1 VRAQSAPL
9 VLSRV
14 KVIIQNP
21 FMMGSRFTTESSST
35 KRVLYHHAQRP
46 ILIASANLITLAKKT
61 PVYIQRLEIETC
73 LITKIQVLECSEL
86 NISEHPV
93 IKVFKT
99 NLKLNLSNRP
109 YVFKLCILLSIFH
122 IALEYREIR

>member
-1 VRAQSAPL
+1 MKNVPRRAKL
-9 VLSRV
+9 FGWHWFF
-14 KVIIQNP
+14 KQNP
-21 FMMGSRFTTESSST
+21 YLVG
-35 KRVLYHHAQRP
+35 P
-46 ILIASANLITLAKKT
+46 NLITLAKKT

-73 LITKIQVLECSEL
+73 LMTKIQVLECSEL

-93 IKVFKT
+93 SKVFKT